1 MRLRAVCIAAGFTA
15 TIAATALAPQVVSA
29 VGRPGWQCAGP
40 SGVNAAAPGIGDTL
54 TQSPVWDSAQDVAGT
69 VTVLETS
76 TTTLTLVSA
85 TPTTGWTE
93 KTVQEGPPRV
103 AVTFTNATDTVYV
116 IARFGLYVARETHA
130 LGIRLNSYS
139 CTPIGT

>member
-1 MRLRAVCIAAGFTA
+1 MKLRAVFIAAGLTA
-15 TIAATALAPQVVSA
+15 SLAATALAPQVVGA

-40 SGVNAAAPGIGDTL
+40 GGGNELAPGVGNTL
-54 TQSPVWDSAQDVAGT
+54 TESPVWDSAQDVAGT

-93 KTVQEGPPRV
+93 KTVQGGPPRV

-116 IARFGLYVARETHA
+116 IARFGQLHQLDLARAVT
-130 LGIRLNSYS
+130 N
-139 CTPIGT
+139 

>member
-1 MRLRAVCIAAGFTA
+1 MKLRALLIAAGLTA
-15 TIAATALAPQVVSA
+15 SVAATALAPQVVGA
-29 VGRPGWQCAGP
+29 VGPPGWHCAGP
-40 SGVNAAAPGIGDTL
+40 GGTNAFAPGVGNTW

-85 TPTTGWTE
+85 TPTAGWTE

-103 AVTFTNATDTVYV
+103 AVKFTNATDTVLV
-116 IARFGLYVARETHA
+116 IARFGLYLPKHTGI

>member
-1 MRLRAVCIAAGFTA
+1 MRLRAVFIAAGFTA
-15 TIAATALAPQVVSA
+15 TIATTALAPQVVGA

-40 SGVNAAAPGIGDTL
+40 GGGNVLAPGVGDAL
-54 TQSPVWDSAQDVAGT
+54 TESPVWNSAQDVAGT

-76 TTTLTLVSA
+76 TTTLTLVST